1 MGFRKKN
8 AKTKGNRKAE
18 ASVVLGKPA
27 SQLTKEDKKILAARL
42 AEIRHENGGNA
53 TVQNTLPFLC
63 MLKTML
69 GRLPF
74 VSSIIERNE
83 KRIQVIR
90 EEKIPK
96 REQKIEQGWKKID
109 SLTDKRDRISHK
121 LNRVVAL
128 NDTIRSFSIGFNKE
142 RREAFSDAMSRL
154 NIASVECLNVRYP

>member
-63 MLKTML
+63 MHRD
-69 GRLPF
+69 GVCQ
-74 VSSIIERNE
+74 VSENFF
-83 KRIQVIR
+83 
-90 EEKIPK
+90 
-96 REQKIEQGWKKID
+96 
-109 SLTDKRDRISHK
+109 SLTVQFFDAIHQKMNQFD
-121 LNRVVAL
+121 
-128 NDTIRSFSIGFNKE
+128 E
-142 RREAFSDAMSRL
+142 RRTQYR
-154 NIASVECLNVRYP
+154 